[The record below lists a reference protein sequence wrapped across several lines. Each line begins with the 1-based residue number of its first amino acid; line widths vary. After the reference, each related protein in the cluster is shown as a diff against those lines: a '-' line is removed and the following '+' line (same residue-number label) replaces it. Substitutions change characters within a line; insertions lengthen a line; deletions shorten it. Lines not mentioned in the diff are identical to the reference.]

1 MFSQELYKKMLALTV
16 ISVWILLILQLFAM
30 EFHLYWIFKWFDIL
44 MHGIGGIAVGFFM
57 GALLVR
63 FKPVV
68 LSHHGLYIILVVGG
82 ALFVGLAWESIELF
96 LDLYMKAQVHQLS
109 VSDTILDLVMDGVG
123 AYIAGVLGV
132 IMVKKYESITK

>member
-1 MFSQELYKKMLALTV
+1 MFSQELYKKLLALTV

-57 GALLVR
+57 SALLVR
-63 FKPVV
+63 FKPMLV
-68 LSHHGLYIILVVGG
+68 SHYGLFILIVATGTV
-82 ALFVGLAWESIELF
+82 FVGLLWESLELL
-96 LDLYMKAQVHQLS
+96 LDLYMRVPLHQPS
-109 VSDTILDLVMDGVG
+109 VTDTIIDLVMDGVG

-132 IMVKKYESITK
+132 IIVKKYESITK